1 MGRSGDIAP
10 VRVPESQEVVM
21 GKPVIH
27 WEFWSKDPSK
37 VSDFYSKVFD
47 WKVQHMP
54 EMNYR
59 VVDTGGQGGI
69 NGGIMTPKD
78 GPWPG
83 NMAFY
88 IAVDDLAAYR
98 KRITD
103 AGGRI
108 IVDEQQ
114 VPGMGAFS
122 LFADPD
128 GRVLGIWKTN
138 G

>member
-1 MGRSGDIAP
+1 
-10 VRVPESQEVVM
+10 M
-21 GKPVIH
+21 GKPVVH

-47 WKVQHMP
+47 WKIQPIPGMDYHF
-54 EMNYR
+54 
-59 VVDTGGQGGI
+59 VDTQGGGI
-69 NGGIMTPKD
+69 NGGIMKPQE

-88 IAVDDLAAYR
+88 IDVDDLGSYR
-98 KRITD
+98 KRITE
-103 AGGRI
+103 AGGKI
-108 IVDEQQ
+108 IVEEQE
-114 VPGMGAFS
+114 VPGMGSFS

-128 GRVLGIWKTN
+128 GRVLGIWKQTAAVQT